1 MEYAI
6 RRVQINL
13 DGLKLNGTYQLLVYA
28 DDVSTRTCILDGS
41 IHTIKKNTEAFVVA
55 SQKIG
60 LDINADKTKYMVMS
74 QDQNA
79 GQSHNMKV
87 DNRCLERVEQFRY
100 LETTLVK
107 QNSIQEETES
117 RLRSGNACHYL
128 VQNILSCS

>member
-6 RRVQINL
+6 RRVQANQ

-28 DDVSTRTCILDGS
+28 DDVSTRTRILDGS
-41 IHTIKKNTEAFVVA
+41 IHTYT
-55 SQKIG
+55 
-60 LDINADKTKYMVMS
+60 NADKTKYMVMS

-87 DNRCLERVEQFRY
+87 DNRCFERVEQFRY

-117 RLRSGNACHYL
+117 RLNSENVCHYL